1 MYDRLVR
8 IGSLAAAATAVLTV
22 VNARTAP
29 VIAPRRAAAAARE
42 WDRAQE
48 QERVTVCIPARDE
61 AERLPD
67 LLADLLAQRTAAS
80 LTVLV
85 LDDDS
90 TDGTAD
96 VARSTAA
103 GDPRVR
109 VATRR
114 SDGADGVG
122 KSMTC
127 IDLGQRAL
135 EETDPTVVVFVDAD
149 VRLTPD
155 ALDAAVSC
163 LRALDTTFLSPWP
176 GQVAVTAA
184 ERLVQPL
191 LSWSWSVSLYVRG
204 ANRGR
209 RPSMGV
215 ANGQFLVMDAAAYR
229 AVGGHRV
236 TRGAVA
242 DDLTLVREFR
252 RRGFPTAVGYG
263 GRVAT
268 CRMYDDAAQVW
279 AGHGKWLW
287 SQFGR
292 GPVAVGVG
300 ALVSAIWLIPPT
312 GLLASSAITRRW
324 AATGYVAGVVSRVV
338 SRRAEGSPDSLARD
352 VVTSSWHPAS
362 ILVGTAL
369 AVSSDRGRRRGTLT
383 WKSRVLDTR
392 R

>member
-1 MYDRLVR
+1 M
-8 IGSLAAAATAVLTV
+8 

-29 VIAPRRAAAAARE
+29 VVASRRDGAAPT
-42 WDRAQE
+42 
-48 QERVTVCIPARDE
+48 ERVTVCIPARDE
-61 AERLPD
+61 ARRLPG
-67 LLADLLAQRTAAS
+67 LLADLLAQRTAAA

-85 LDDDS
+85 LDDES

-96 VARSTAA
+96 VARAAAA

-109 VATRR
+109 VDRR
-114 SDGADGVG
+114 RPDAAGGVG
-122 KSMTC
+122 KSVTC
-127 IDLGQRAL
+127 IELGTRAL
-135 EETDPTVVVFVDAD
+135 DETGPTVVIFVDAD

-155 ALDAAVSC
+155 AVDAAVAE
-163 LRALDTTFLSPWP
+163 LRALDTAFLSPWP
-176 GQVAVTAA
+176 GQVAVTRA

-215 ANGQFLVMDAAAYR
+215 ANGQFLIMDAAAYR
-229 AVGGHRV
+229 AVGGHRS

-242 DDLTLVREFR
+242 DDLELVREFR

-292 GPVAVGVG
+292 GPFAVVVG
-300 ALVSAIWLIPPT
+300 AVVASIWVVPPT
-312 GLLASSAITRRW
+312 GLLAASRVTRRW
-324 AATGYVAGVVSRVV
+324 AALGYGAGVVSRLV
-338 SRRAEGSPDSLARD
+338 SRRAEGSPDSLIRD

-362 ILVGTAL
+362 IVVGTAL

-383 WKSRVLDTR
+383 WKSRALDTR

>member
-1 MYDRLVR
+1 MYGRLVR
-8 IGSLAAAATAVLTV
+8 AGALAATATAALAV

-29 VIAPRRAAAAARE
+29 VVAPRRGGAAAAT
-42 WDRAQE
+42 
-48 QERVTVCIPARDE
+48 ERVTVCIPARDE
-61 AERLPD
+61 AARLPD
-67 LLADLLAQRTAAS
+67 LLADLLAQRTAAA

-85 LDDDS
+85 LDDES

-96 VARSTAA
+96 VAVAA
-103 GDPRVR
+103 AGGDPRVR
-109 VATRR
+109 VNRR
-114 SDGADGVG
+114 RPDAAGGVG
-122 KSMTC
+122 KSVTC
-127 IDLGQRAL
+127 IDLGDRAL
-135 EETDPTVVVFVDAD
+135 TETDPTVVVFVDAD
-149 VRLTPD
+149 VRLTPH
-155 ALDAAVSC
+155 AVDAAVAE
-163 LRALDTTFLSPWP
+163 LRELRTAFLSPWP
-176 GQVAVTAA
+176 GQVAVTRA

-229 AVGGHRV
+229 AVGGHRS

-242 DDLTLVREFR
+242 DDLELVREFR
-252 RRGFPTAVGYG
+252 RHGLPTAVGYG

-292 GPVAVGVG
+292 GPLAVAVGAVV
-300 ALVSAIWLIPPT
+300 ASIWVVPPT
-312 GLLASSAITRRW
+312 GLLGSSRRTRRW
-324 AATGYVAGVVSRVV
+324 AALGYGAGVVSRLA
-338 SRRAEGSPDSLARD
+338 SRRAEGSPDSLFRD
-352 VVTSSWHPAS
+352 VVTSIWHPAS
-362 ILVGTAL
+362 IVVGTAL

-383 WKSRVLDTR
+383 WKSRALDTR